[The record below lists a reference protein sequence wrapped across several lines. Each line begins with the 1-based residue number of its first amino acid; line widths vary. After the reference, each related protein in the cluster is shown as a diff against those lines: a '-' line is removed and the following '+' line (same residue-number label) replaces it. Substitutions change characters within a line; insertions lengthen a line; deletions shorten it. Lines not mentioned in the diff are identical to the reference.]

1 MAPQDWAS
9 RITPL
14 FADEAKRYD
23 SKFGKNTRRRI
34 LLIGGGGYIGTPV
47 AIELLRQG
55 FYVRNLD
62 AFLYNTQSS
71 VTALLMNPGYEV
83 VVGDFGD
90 ANIVQRSLIGVTDV
104 VMLGGLVGDPITKAH
119 PAASHAINEVAV
131 RKCLDTLNG
140 RGLNKVIFVSTCS
153 NYGLMDKGKLANES
167 SPLQPLSLY
176 AKAKVAAEKHIL
188 RMKGNS
194 DFFGVILRFA
204 TAFGL
209 APRLRFDLT
218 VNEFTRE
225 IFVGNELIVYDAQT
239 WRPYCHVRDFARLI
253 AQVLLFPADRIEY
266 QIFNAGGD
274 KNNHTKQSIID
285 IVLSKLPRG
294 QVSYREL
301 GSDPR
306 NYRVDFRKVREE
318 LFFEPSYD
326 VQYGVTELIS
336 ALQNEFFSDYAD
348 RRNFYGNYELRHSDE
363 MRNTDAFAT
372 RPMLLY
378 GTAR

>member
-119 PAASHAINEVAV
+119 P
-131 RKCLDTLNG
+131 
-140 RGLNKVIFVSTCS
+140 VS
-153 NYGLMDKGKLANES
+153 A
-167 SPLQPLSLY
+167 
-176 AKAKVAAEKHIL
+176 
-188 RMKGNS
+188 
-194 DFFGVILRFA
+194 
-204 TAFGL
+204 
-209 APRLRFDLT
+209 
-218 VNEFTRE
+218 
-225 IFVGNELIVYDAQT
+225 
-239 WRPYCHVRDFARLI
+239 
-253 AQVLLFPADRIEY
+253 
-266 QIFNAGGD
+266 
-274 KNNHTKQSIID
+274 
-285 IVLSKLPRG
+285 
-294 QVSYREL
+294 
-301 GSDPR
+301 
-306 NYRVDFRKVREE
+306 
-318 LFFEPSYD
+318 
-326 VQYGVTELIS
+326 
-336 ALQNEFFSDYAD
+336 
-348 RRNFYGNYELRHSDE
+348 
-363 MRNTDAFAT
+363 
-372 RPMLLY
+372 
-378 GTAR
+378 